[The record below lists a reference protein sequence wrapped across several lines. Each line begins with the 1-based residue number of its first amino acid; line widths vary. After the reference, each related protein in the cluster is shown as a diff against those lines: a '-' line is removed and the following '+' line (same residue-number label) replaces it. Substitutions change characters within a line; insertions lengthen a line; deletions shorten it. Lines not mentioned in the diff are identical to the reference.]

1 MLNIK
6 IFMICREVVF
16 RNKMVKN
23 CFLFKKENVVYL
35 YNDEN
40 VLIYEDKYNLFLK
53 YDLESNFLF

>member
-1 MLNIK
+1 
-6 IFMICREVVF
+6 MICREVVF